1 MPSTHSS
8 TSPIVLALQ
17 VGLQVL
23 FAALVGFVGI
33 MAVVAPSPSSGA
45 VIALVAGMVVTY
57 LAGFLVH
64 MSRTV
69 YRRHALGFVWLA
81 LLTVEWIVMMWL
93 TPHAAYI
100 AFPLFFLFLELL
112 PGMRGVLAVIL
123 VTVAA
128 VGALGLHNGWSVGG
142 VVGPIVGAGVAILI
156 GLTYQALR
164 AESAEHR
171 RLYRELV
178 ETQHLL
184 AATER
189 ETGILEERARLAR
202 EIHDTVAQGLSSI
215 SLLLH
220 AAERTDPLSPA
231 MPTVRLA
238 RETAT
243 VGLAETRGF
252 IRELTPPLL
261 AEQGIGGALRRLAG
275 GQWVKPGLTVEVR
288 VADILDLP
296 MPIQT
301 AFLRIAQGAMANVLT
316 HAAASVAVIEI
327 DSDDVVARLSVVDD
341 GVGFD
346 VSLTELPSA
355 ATASDSFGLR
365 AMRERVEQ
373 LDGTLRITS
382 SAAEGTRVSAEVPLA
397 TVDRS

>member
-1 MPSTHSS
+1 VS
-8 TSPIVLALQ
+8 
-17 VGLQVL
+17 
-23 FAALVGFVGI
+23 
-33 MAVVAPSPSSGA
+33 
-45 VIALVAGMVVTY
+45 
-57 LAGFLVH
+57 
-64 MSRTV
+64 
-69 YRRHALGFVWLA
+69 
-81 LLTVEWIVMMWL
+81 L

-112 PGMRGVLAVIL
+112 PGMRGVLAVLL

-142 VVGPIVGAGVAILI
+142 VVGPIVGAGVAVLI

-220 AAERTDPLSPA
+220 AAERTDPDSPA

-261 AEQGIGGALRRLAG
+261 AEQGIGGVFRRLAG
-275 GQWVKPGLTVEVR
+275 GQWSKPGLAVEVR
-288 VADILDLP
+288 VADSLDLP

-327 DSDDVVARLSVVDD
+327 DSDNTVARLSVVDD
-341 GVGFD
+341 GGGFD
-346 VSLTELPSA
+346 VSLAELPSA
-355 ATASDSFGLR
+355 ATANDSFGLR

-373 LDGTLRITS
+373 LDGMLRITS

-397 TVDRS
+397 SVGRS